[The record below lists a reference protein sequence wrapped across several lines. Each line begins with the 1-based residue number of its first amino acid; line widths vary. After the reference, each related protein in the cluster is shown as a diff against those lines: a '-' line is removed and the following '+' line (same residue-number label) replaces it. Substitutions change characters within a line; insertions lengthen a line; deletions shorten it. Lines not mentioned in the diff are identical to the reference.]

1 MGIETWAK
9 IRLHQPSFDHESYT
23 PITRP
28 ARFVGSITQN
38 YSMLLIFFQMVIHEE
53 HRSYPTEL
61 HYANSIMPPPLTA
74 TYWGFAPTLL
84 SR

>member
-23 PITRP
+23 PITRH
-28 ARFVGSITQN
+28 AQFVDSITQN
-38 YSMLLIFFQMVIHEE
+38 YSMPLIFFQMFIRVEP
-53 HRSYPTEL
+53 RLYPTEL
-61 HYANSIMPPPLTA
+61 HYANSIMPPLTA

>member
-1 MGIETWAK
+1 M
-9 IRLHQPSFDHESYT
+9 

-28 ARFVGSITQN
+28 ARFVGSATPN
-38 YSMLLIFFQMVIHEE
+38 YSMLLIFFQMVIREE
-53 HRSYPTEL
+53 HRLYPTKL
-61 HYANSIMPPPLTA
+61 HYANSIMPPLTA